1 MSKNEPTLASCS
13 FVNFHCPFTFTYFIC
28 LQIAEMEITQHW
40 RLEAV
45 PHWHAGKH
53 ITKCLQ
59 RSCWSMAKRVR
70 CMCEGERT
78 SLWTSA
84 KIKPALFSATNSLPR
99 KMRYVSRHFCCS
111 YLKANEVSK
120 SEEPRKVEYAYNFW
134 KCADAVYR
142 KLSKS
147 VHTWRNYRCGLTSS
161 DADKVQ
167 HCKISVLWNVRENL
181 CFKLNYQQKRMTT
194 ETSYWIKCTRTHANE
209 WNAPFFPCLRHL
221 LWQVLVYPFQSLF
234 DSTAEWL
241 EYIRSIVQ
249 VTELTMLHN

>member
-1 MSKNEPTLASCS
+1 LKQCLIDMWGSISQNVLNEA
-13 FVNFHCPFTFTYFIC
+13 
-28 LQIAEMEITQHW
+28 
-40 RLEAV
+40 
-45 PHWHAGKH
+45 
-53 ITKCLQ
+53 
-59 RSCWSMAKRVR
+59 SCWSMAKRVR

-147 VHTWRNYRCGLTSS
+147 VHTWQNYRCGLTSS

-167 HCKISVLWNVRENL
+167 HCKNFSA
-181 CFKLNYQQKRMTT
+181 M
-194 ETSYWIKCTRTHANE
+194 KC
-209 WNAPFFPCLRHL
+209 
-221 LWQVLVYPFQSLF
+221 QGKSLF
-234 DSTAEWL
+234 WVKLSAKKNDDRNL
-241 EYIRSIVQ
+241 ILNQ
-249 VTELTMLHN
+249 VY